1 MDFNGNKLMV
11 VEADPA
17 LRRKVSGILSE
28 AGYEVCV
35 DYSEG
40 LRSVVAFEPDVVIFG
55 ADPPKLDCCDLLTQ
69 IKGSYKTKHIRLIML
84 AHGGAEERSFG
95 LDLGADD
102 VLSIPFDDHELL
114 ARVRAQLRE
123 KDPEDRLRESIQIT
137 ESERRA
143 AIEVVEAVTQERR
156 RLTAGLVFLLAV
168 ALVAVAGFLF
178 FYRHT
183 KKEEVRVHAAI
194 TNLQA
199 GIITEAK
206 LVEVVQKAQE
216 DMAQGAT
223 ESKTGQLPAQ
233 LSSAG
238 SSDVVS
244 LKRQVRDTDQRL
256 KLLEVKSRIAKDVI
270 RSYSPSVALIHVV
283 VGFKDRDTGLPLR
296 YSKMTSD
303 GEPAKDAE
311 GHSVMGLHGNG
322 TEVRINAY
330 GTGFVVSSTGQILTN
345 HHVVEPWWQDDDLG
359 ELLKHGFEP
368 VVFEVAA
375 YFPTVSRKVPLH
387 VDKISSEADLAVVT
401 GDLHSL
407 NLKPL
412 DLDDSPGAAVSGEPV
427 VLLGYPTALDAILV
441 RAGDETLRSIAASE
455 TTDDANGLMKELA
468 RRRLIRPVNTQGHIG
483 DVLPD
488 KIIYDAQT
496 ASGGSGSPLFNAQGR
511 VIGVNFAVMREF
523 GGSNIAIPVRYA
535 RSLLPRQVASAR

>member
-1 MDFNGNKLMV
+1 
-11 VEADPA
+11 
-17 LRRKVSGILSE
+17 
-28 AGYEVCV
+28 
-35 DYSEG
+35 
-40 LRSVVAFEPDVVIFG
+40 
-55 ADPPKLDCCDLLTQ
+55 
-69 IKGSYKTKHIRLIML
+69 ML

-95 LDLGADD
+95 LDIGADD

-123 KDPEDRLRESIQIT
+123 KDPEDRLRQTIQIT
-137 ESERRA
+137 EGERRA
-143 AIEVVEAVTQERR
+143 AIEVAQAVTQEKRT
-156 RLTAGLVFLLAV
+156 LTAGLVLLLAV
-168 ALVAVAGFLF
+168 ALVAVAGFLL

-194 TNLQA
+194 NNLQS
-199 GIITEAK
+199 GITTEAK
-206 LVEVVQKAQE
+206 LVEGVRKAQE
-216 DMAQGAT
+216 EITQGSTGYKT
-223 ESKTGQLPAQ
+223 EQLPAQ
-233 LSSAG
+233 LSSEG
-238 SSDVVS
+238 SIDVVS
-244 LKRQVRDTDQRL
+244 LKRQVRDADQRL
-256 KLLEVKSRIAKDVI
+256 KQLEVKSRIAKDVI

-283 VGFKDRDTGLPLR
+283 VEFKDHASGLPLR
-296 YSKMTSD
+296 YSKMTAD
-303 GEPAKDAE
+303 GEPVKDDE
-311 GHSVMGLHGNG
+311 GHSLMGLHGIG

-330 GTGFVVSSTGQILTN
+330 GTGFLVSSNGQILTN
-345 HHVVEPWWQDDDLG
+345 HHVVEPWWQNEDLA
-359 ELLKHGFEP
+359 ELLKQGFQP
-368 VVFEVAA
+368 VVTEVAA
-375 YFPTVSRKVPLH
+375 YFPTSSRKVPLH

-401 GDLHSL
+401 GDIHAL

-441 RAGDETLRSIAASE
+441 RAGDDTLRSIADSG
-455 TTDDANGLMKELA
+455 TTNDANGLMKELA

-496 ASGGSGSPLFNAQGR
+496 ASGGSGSPVFNAQGR